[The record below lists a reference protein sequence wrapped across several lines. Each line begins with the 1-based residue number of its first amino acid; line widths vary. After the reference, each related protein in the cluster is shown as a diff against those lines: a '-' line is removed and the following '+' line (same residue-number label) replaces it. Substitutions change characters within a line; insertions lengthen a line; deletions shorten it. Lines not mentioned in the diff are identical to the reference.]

1 MFNNAKNCKLKIDDT
16 YVQYIT
22 FGKGSKNLII
32 LPGVGDGFKTVK
44 GTAIPFSILYKK
56 YAKDYKVYVFSR
68 RDKLE
73 DNFSVDDMANDI
85 ISHMKQLN
93 INKTSII
100 GVSQGG
106 MIAQSVALKAPELIE
121 KLVLVVTTSRSNDIL
136 NDSINRW
143 ILQAKNRDYKGIMIS
158 TAEKSYTGKY
168 LEKSKKIYK
177 FLSLFGKN
185 ATYDR
190 FIIEAKACLGH
201 NVYDRLNN
209 ITCPTLVI
217 GGRKDKVLGCDASV
231 EISNQINNSELYIYE
246 EYSHGLYEQ
255 AKDFN
260 DRVLNFLNK

>member
-1 MFNNAKNCKLKIDDT
+1 
-16 YVQYIT
+16 
-22 FGKGSKNLII
+22 
-32 LPGVGDGFKTVK
+32 
-44 GTAIPFSILYKK
+44 
-56 YAKDYKVYVFSR
+56 
-68 RDKLE
+68 
-73 DNFSVDDMANDI
+73 
-85 ISHMKQLN
+85 
-93 INKTSII
+93 
-100 GVSQGG
+100 
-106 MIAQSVALKAPELIE
+106 
-121 KLVLVVTTSRSNDIL
+121 
-136 NDSINRW
+136 
-143 ILQAKNRDYKGIMIS
+143 MIS